1 MVTSVLSRF
10 DRTIS
15 LSSSFWKR
23 RSKRGSIFRGIELH
37 EWRYDV
43 MRCDATRCERARSL
57 TRFCMLLAAFRSE
70 NDRGYYLDTR
80 FATIFWWL
88 ISSFV
93 RRLTTR
99 TRDRLEKPANV
110 YIFIYRIADRVRA
123 LIVRVWHTYVCECLC
138 RRCRTCVE
146 ENEWASN
153 RNAKRK
159 TRACQQPS
167 ALWKKARRRARSF
180 LLHLGG
186 ENSRG

>member
-1 MVTSVLSRF
+1 VVTSVLSRF

-43 MRCDATRCERARSL
+43 MRCDAMRCERARSL

-146 ENEWASN
+146 ENE
-153 RNAKRK
+153 
-159 TRACQQPS
+159 
-167 ALWKKARRRARSF
+167 
-180 LLHLGG
+180 
-186 ENSRG
+186 